1 MTVYQI
7 LSLCGLPSIL
17 GTALVAT
24 FRYMG
29 KLVSQQKALSNLQR
43 VEQSKQMGQV
53 KTEIDIIKVAMQAQL
68 RDKLLQ
74 SYKVYMRQGYADYDD
89 KQNWLN
95 QYNSYH
101 NLGTN
106 GIMDSYKD
114 KLLNLP
120 DTPTEQ
126 KG

>member
-43 VEQSKQMGQV
+43 EEQSKQMGQV

>member
-43 VEQSKQMGQV
+43 EEQSKQMKQV

-120 DTPTEQ
+120 DTPTE
-126 KG
+126 

>member
-24 FRYMG
+24 FRYMF

-43 VEQSKQMGQV
+43 EEQSKQMKQV

-74 SYKVYMRQGYADYDD
+74 SYKAYMRQGYADYDD

-114 KLLNLP
+114 KLLDLP
-120 DTPTEQ
+120 DAPIE
-126 KG
+126 